1 MADQQLRDFNR
12 IGLFDSGVGGLSV
25 LREMAKL
32 PALAKGRKFFY
43 VGDTARCPYGNR
55 ESAEIVRYVDEI
67 VDFLVSKNVDAIVMA
82 CNTSAAHAFESATRR
97 SPVPVFDLIS
107 ATAQH
112 TAALNKKVG
121 VMATASTVRSHIFS
135 RLIKSHQPG
144 LDVFELAC
152 PEFVP
157 IIESGN
163 INHASTPSVVEQHV
177 RTLLEEEVETL
188 ILGCTHFPFLRAH
201 LERLLDGKVQ
211 IIDPAIILRQHLT
224 GGSVDSN
231 LSQAAAGTNQD
242 EFNFY
247 VTGNVE
253 SFSRAATSCLG
264 ALPGPVQAISV
275 EQISE
280 QSLMEKIT
288 DVVIA
293 AAESMASPAV
303 PSIVTP

>member
-1 MADQQLRDFNR
+1 MADDQLKDFNR

-32 PALAKGRKFFY
+32 PALNKGRKFSY

-67 VDFLVSKNVDAIVMA
+67 VDFLVGKNVDAIVMA
-82 CNTSAAHAFESATRR
+82 CNTSAAHAFESAKRR

-107 ATAQH
+107 TTAEY

-121 VMATASTVRSHIFS
+121 VMATASTVRSHVFS

-157 IIESGN
+157 IVESGH
-163 INHASTPSVVEQHV
+163 IDQASTLNVVEQHV
-177 RTLLEEEVETL
+177 QTLLKQEVEVL
-188 ILGCTHFPFLRAH
+188 ILGCTHFPFLRAQ
-201 LERLLDGKVQ
+201 LEQLLAGKVQ
-211 IIDPAIILRQHLT
+211 IIDPAVILRQHLT
-224 GGSVDSN
+224 
-231 LSQAAAGTNQD
+231 AAANGNHAQSNVQD

-247 VTGNVE
+247 VTGNADA
-253 SFSRAATSCLG
+253 FSRAATSCLG

-280 QSLMEKIT
+280 QTLMEKLT

-293 AAESMASPAV
+293 AAESMTSPAV
-303 PSIVTP
+303 PSIVAP

>member
-1 MADQQLRDFNR
+1 MADDQLKDFNR

-32 PALAKGRKFFY
+32 PALNKGRKFSY

-67 VDFLVSKNVDAIVMA
+67 VDFLVAKNVDAIVMA
-82 CNTSAAHAFESATRR
+82 CNTSAAHAFESAKRR

-107 ATAQH
+107 TTAEY

-121 VMATASTVRSHIFS
+121 VMATASTVRSHVFS

-157 IIESGN
+157 IIESGH
-163 INHASTPSVVEQHV
+163 IDQASTLNVVDQHV
-177 RTLLEEEVETL
+177 QTLLKQEVEVL
-188 ILGCTHFPFLRAH
+188 ILGCTHFPFLRAQ
-201 LERLLDGKVQ
+201 LEQLLEGKVQ
-211 IIDPAIILRQHLT
+211 IIDPAVILRQHLT
-224 GGSVDSN
+224 
-231 LSQAAAGTNQD
+231 AAANGNQAQTNAQD

-247 VTGNVE
+247 VTGNADA
-253 SFSRAATSCLG
+253 FSRAAASCLG
-264 ALPGPVQAISV
+264 TLPGPVQSISV

-280 QSLMEKIT
+280 QTLMEKLT

-303 PSIVTP
+303 PRVVAP

>member
-1 MADQQLRDFNR
+1 MAEQLRDFNR

-32 PALAKGRKFFY
+32 PATSKGRKFSY

-55 ESAEIVRYVDEI
+55 EPAEIVRYVDEI
-67 VDFLVSKNVDAIVMA
+67 IDFLITKNVDSIVMA
-82 CNTSAAHAFESATRR
+82 CNTSAAHAFESAKRR

-107 ATAQH
+107 ATAEY
-112 TAALNKKVG
+112 TAGLNRKAG
-121 VMATASTVRSHIFS
+121 VIATASTVRSHIFS

-157 IIESGN
+157 IIEGGN
-163 INHASTPSVVEQHV
+163 IDHPSTHGVVAQHV
-177 RTLLEEEVETL
+177 RTLLEQEVEVL

-201 LERLLDGKVQ
+201 LERLLEGKVQ
-211 IIDPAIILRQHLT
+211 LVDPAVILREYLT
-224 GGSVDSN
+224 AGSICTDTPANS
-231 LSQAAAGTNQD
+231 ANQLD

-247 VTGNVE
+247 VTGNAE
-253 SFSRAATSCLG
+253 TFSRAATSCLG

>member
-1 MADQQLRDFNR
+1 MAEQLRDFNR

-32 PALAKGRKFFY
+32 PATSRGRKFSY

-55 ESAEIVRYVDEI
+55 EPAEIVRYVDEI
-67 VDFLVSKNVDAIVMA
+67 IDFLMTKNVDSIVMA
-82 CNTSAAHAFESATRR
+82 CNTSAAHAFESAKRR

-107 ATAQH
+107 ATAEY
-112 TAALNKKVG
+112 TANLNKKVG

-163 INHASTPSVVEQHV
+163 INQPGTLGVVEQHV
-177 RTLLEEEVETL
+177 RTLLEQEVEVL

-211 IIDPAIILRQHLT
+211 LIDPAVILREFLT
-224 GGSVDSN
+224 AGSNYNDAPVNVS
-231 LSQAAAGTNQD
+231 NQD

-247 VTGNVE
+247 VTGNAE
-253 SFSRAATSCLG
+253 TFSRAATSCLG

-275 EQISE
+275 EQFSE

>member
-1 MADQQLRDFNR
+1 MADDKLKDFNR

-32 PALAKGRKFFY
+32 PALNKGRKFSY

-67 VDFLVSKNVDAIVMA
+67 VDFLVGKNVDAIVMA
-82 CNTSAAHAFESATRR
+82 CNTSAAHAFESAKRR

-107 ATAQH
+107 TTAEY

-121 VMATASTVRSHIFS
+121 VMATASTVRSHVFS

-157 IIESGN
+157 IVESGH
-163 INHASTPSVVEQHV
+163 IDQASTLNVVEQHV
-177 RTLLEEEVETL
+177 QTLLKQEVEVL
-188 ILGCTHFPFLRAH
+188 ILGCTHFPFLRAQ
-201 LERLLDGKVQ
+201 LEQLLAGKVQ
-211 IIDPAIILRQHLT
+211 IIDPAVILRQHLT
-224 GGSVDSN
+224 
-231 LSQAAAGTNQD
+231 AATNGNHAQTNVQD

-247 VTGNVE
+247 VTGNADA
-253 SFSRAATSCLG
+253 FSRAATSCLG

-280 QSLMEKIT
+280 QTLMEKLT

-303 PSIVTP
+303 PSIVAP

>member
-1 MADQQLRDFNR
+1 MPEQQLKDFNR

-25 LREMAKL
+25 LREIAKL
-32 PALAKGRKFFY
+32 PALSKGRKFSY

-67 VDFLVSKNVDAIVMA
+67 VDFLVGKNVDAIVMA
-82 CNTSAAHAFESATRR
+82 CNTSAAHAFESAKRR

-107 ATAQH
+107 ATAEH

-163 INHASTPSVVEQHV
+163 INQASTLNVVEQHV
-177 RTLLEEEVETL
+177 QTLLKQEVEVL
-188 ILGCTHFPFLRAH
+188 ILGCTHFPFLRGH
-201 LERLLDGKVQ
+201 IERLLDGKVQ
-211 IIDPAIILRQHLT
+211 IVDPAIILREHLT
-224 GGSVDSN
+224 VGLNGG
-231 LSQAAAGTNQD
+231 AANAQGTAHD

-247 VTGNVE
+247 VTGSTE
-253 SFSRAATSCLG
+253 TFARAATSCLG
-264 ALPGPVQAISV
+264 NLPGPVQAISV

>member
-1 MADQQLRDFNR
+1 MAEQLRDFNR

-32 PALAKGRKFFY
+32 PATSRGRKFSY

-55 ESAEIVRYVDEI
+55 EPAEIVRYVDEI
-67 VDFLVSKNVDAIVMA
+67 IDFLMTKNVDSIVMA
-82 CNTSAAHAFESATRR
+82 CNTSAAHAFESAKRR

-107 ATAQH
+107 ATAEY
-112 TAALNKKVG
+112 TASLNKKVG

-163 INHASTPSVVEQHV
+163 INQPGTLGVVEQHV
-177 RTLLEEEVETL
+177 RTLLEQEVEVL

-211 IIDPAIILRQHLT
+211 LIDPAVILREFLT
-224 GGSVDSN
+224 AGSNYNDAPVNVS
-231 LSQAAAGTNQD
+231 NQD

-247 VTGNVE
+247 VTGNAE
-253 SFSRAATSCLG
+253 TFSRAATSCLG

-275 EQISE
+275 EQFSE

>member
-1 MADQQLRDFNR
+1 MANGQLKDFNR

-32 PALAKGRKFFY
+32 PALNRARKFSY

-55 ESAEIVRYVDEI
+55 ESAEIVRYVEEI
-67 VDFLVSKNVDAIVMA
+67 VDFLVGKNVDAIVMA
-82 CNTSAAHAFESATRR
+82 CNTSAAVAFDAAKKR

-107 ATAQH
+107 TTAEY
-112 TAALNKKVG
+112 AAGLNKKVG
-121 VMATASTVRSHIFS
+121 VMATASTVRSHVFS
-135 RLIKSHQPG
+135 RLIKSHQPR

-157 IIESGN
+157 IVESGHIDQATTLN
-163 INHASTPSVVEQHV
+163 VVQQHV
-177 RTLLEEEVETL
+177 QTLLKQEVEVL
-188 ILGCTHFPFLRAH
+188 ILGCTHFPFLRAQ
-201 LERLLDGKVQ
+201 LEQLLEGRVQ
-211 IIDPAIILRQHLT
+211 IIDPAVVLRQHLT
-224 GGSVDSN
+224 AGLNGNTV
-231 LSQAAAGTNQD
+231 AANAQD

-247 VTGNVE
+247 VTGNADA
-253 SFSRAATSCLG
+253 FARAATSCLG

-280 QSLMEKIT
+280 QTLMEKIT

-293 AAESMASPAV
+293 AAESMTSPAV
-303 PSIVTP
+303 PSVVAP

>member
-1 MADQQLRDFNR
+1 MADDQLKDFNR

-32 PALAKGRKFFY
+32 PALNKGRKFSY

-67 VDFLVSKNVDAIVMA
+67 VDFLVGKNVDAIVMA
-82 CNTSAAHAFESATRR
+82 CNTSAAHAFESAKRR

-107 ATAQH
+107 TTAEY

-121 VMATASTVRSHIFS
+121 VMATASTVRSHVFS

-152 PEFVP
+152 PEFVQ
-157 IIESGN
+157 IVESGH
-163 INHASTPSVVEQHV
+163 IDQASTLNVVEQHV
-177 RTLLEEEVETL
+177 QTLLKQEVEVL
-188 ILGCTHFPFLRAH
+188 ILGCTHFPFLRAQ
-201 LERLLDGKVQ
+201 LEQLLAGKVQ
-211 IIDPAIILRQHLT
+211 IIDPAVILRQHLT
-224 GGSVDSN
+224 
-231 LSQAAAGTNQD
+231 AAANGNHAQSNVQD

-247 VTGNVE
+247 VTGNADA
-253 SFSRAATSCLG
+253 FSRAATSCLG

-280 QSLMEKIT
+280 QTLMEKLT

-293 AAESMASPAV
+293 AAESMTSPAV
-303 PSIVTP
+303 PSIVAP

>member
-1 MADQQLRDFNR
+1 MADEQLKDFNR

-32 PALAKGRKFFY
+32 PALNKGRKFSY

-55 ESAEIVRYVDEI
+55 EPAEIVRYVDEI
-67 VDFLVSKNVDAIVMA
+67 VDFLVGKNVDAIVMA
-82 CNTSAAHAFESATRR
+82 CNTSAAHAFESAKRR

-107 ATAQH
+107 ITAEY

-121 VMATASTVRSHIFS
+121 VMATASTVRSHVFS

-157 IIESGN
+157 IVESGH
-163 INHASTPSVVEQHV
+163 IDQASTLNVVEQHV
-177 RTLLEEEVETL
+177 QTLLKQEVEVL
-188 ILGCTHFPFLRAH
+188 ILGCTHFPFLRAQ
-201 LERLLDGKVQ
+201 LEKLLAGRVQ
-211 IIDPAIILRQHLT
+211 IIDPAVILRQHLT
-224 GGSVDSN
+224 GGSN
-231 LSQAAAGTNQD
+231 AKHALTNVQD

-247 VTGNVE
+247 VTGNTDA
-253 SFSRAATSCLG
+253 FSRAATSCLG

-280 QSLMEKIT
+280 QTLMEKLT

-293 AAESMASPAV
+293 ARESMASPAV
-303 PSIVTP
+303 PSIVAP

>member
-1 MADQQLRDFNR
+1 MAEQLRDFNR

-32 PALAKGRKFFY
+32 PATSRGRKFSY

-55 ESAEIVRYVDEI
+55 EPAEIVRYVDEI
-67 VDFLVSKNVDAIVMA
+67 IDFLVTKNVDSIVMA
-82 CNTSAAHAFESATRR
+82 CNTSAAHAFESAKRR

-107 ATAQH
+107 ATAEY
-112 TAALNKKVG
+112 TANLNKKVG

-163 INHASTPSVVEQHV
+163 INQPGTLGVVEQHV
-177 RTLLEEEVETL
+177 RTLLEQEVEVL

-211 IIDPAIILRQHLT
+211 LIDPAVILREFLT
-224 GGSVDSN
+224 AGSNYNDAPVNVS
-231 LSQAAAGTNQD
+231 NQD

-247 VTGNVE
+247 VTGNAE
-253 SFSRAATSCLG
+253 TFSRAATSCLG

-275 EQISE
+275 EQFSE

>member
-1 MADQQLRDFNR
+1 MAEQLRDFNR

-32 PALAKGRKFFY
+32 PATSRGRKFSY

-55 ESAEIVRYVDEI
+55 EPAEIVRYVDEI
-67 VDFLVSKNVDAIVMA
+67 IDFLMTKNVDSIVMA
-82 CNTSAAHAFESATRR
+82 CNTSAAHAFESAKRR

-107 ATAQH
+107 ATAEY
-112 TAALNKKVG
+112 TAKLNKKVG

-163 INHASTPSVVEQHV
+163 INQPGTLGVVEQHV
-177 RTLLEEEVETL
+177 RTLLEQEVEVL

-211 IIDPAIILRQHLT
+211 LIDPAVILREFLT
-224 GGSVDSN
+224 AGSNYNDAPVNVS
-231 LSQAAAGTNQD
+231 NQD

-247 VTGNVE
+247 VTGNAE
-253 SFSRAATSCLG
+253 TFSRAATSCLG

-275 EQISE
+275 EQFSE